1 MSPHL
6 SERDFQRYLDQQA
19 TKKEVQQID
28 QHLTDCRNC
37 QQELNLYQEIY
48 HALQQEP
55 DFELPV
61 DFNRKVMSRLA
72 LEKRPSANHFY
83 FENFLAILG
92 IFTAAIFILYLY
104 GLNPVFRIFSNLA
117 PYLNHFWGMLSWMFP
132 VIPDILKSGY
142 AMAVLTI
149 LIVISLFENRILR
162 KRDTYFLL

>member
-6 SERDFQRYLDQQA
+6 SERDFQRYFDQQT

-28 QHLTDCRNC
+28 QHLTDCRSC

-48 HALQQEP
+48 HALRQEP

-61 DFNRKVMSRLA
+61 DFNRKVMSRVA

-92 IFTAAIFILYLY
+92 ILAAIFILYLY
-104 GLNPVFRIFSNLA
+104 GLNPVFHIYSNLP
-117 PYLNHFWGMLSWMFP
+117 PYLNHFRGMLSGMFP
-132 VIPDILKSGY
+132 VIPDFLKSGY
-142 AMAVLTI
+142 AMAALTI

>member
-6 SERDFQRYLDQQA
+6 SERDFQRYLDQLA
-19 TKKEVQQID
+19 TKKEVQQIN
-28 QHLTDCRNC
+28 QHLTDCRSC
-37 QQELNLYQEIY
+37 RQELNLYREIY
-48 HALQQEP
+48 HALQLEP

-61 DFNRKVMSRLA
+61 DFNRKVISRLA

-92 IFTAAIFILYLY
+92 ILAAIFILYLY
-104 GLNPVFRIFSNLA
+104 GLNPVFQIYSNLP
-117 PYLNHFWGMLSWMFP
+117 PYLNHFWGMLSGMFP
-132 VIPDILKSGY
+132 VIPDFLKSGY
-142 AMAVLTI
+142 AMAALTI